1 MTDYRSMYDRD
12 YIGHW
17 DLGGRDVAVTISKVN
32 AGELTA
38 VGGRK
43 SKKPIVHFRNGPK
56 PLICNKTNAKTIAA
70 MYGNMVE
77 EWVGKRITLFVSMTR
92 NPDGGGETE
101 CIRIRPK
108 MPSAGQDDAF
118 EEGAQPPL
126 SRRTAPAPAPQ
137 PSNAAASKSPPA
149 SPSGDAVAPT
159 TMSDAARELIASI
172 PGIRG
177 KNGAD
182 AAQVALNALPNEFER
197 SVAQAELDARVRDLK
212 AKSQTRRDADARVA
226 EIESDKL

>member
-70 MYGNMVE
+70 LYGNMVE
-77 EWVGKRITLFVSMTR
+77 DWVGKRITLFVSMTR

-108 MPSAGQDDAF
+108 MPGAGQDDAF
-118 EEGAQPPL
+118 AEGAQPPL
-126 SRRTAPAPAPQ
+126 SRRTVAEPIAAPEPIPPSLSPEAPG
-137 PSNAAASKSPPA
+137 AATHTTSKECL
-149 SPSGDAVAPT
+149 DIL
-159 TMSDAARELIASI
+159 AAIDLAKGKADMTALQQRIGVLQDDDERRECTEAW
-172 PGIRG
+172 
-177 KNGAD
+177 N
-182 AAQVALNALPNEFER
+182 F
-197 SVAQAELDARVRDLK
+197 
-212 AKSQTRRDADARVA
+212 RVA
-226 EIESDKL
+226 ELKKAAKGKGEL